1 MYYIYHIPG
10 KKIGVTKNLEQR
22 VTKEQGY
29 KPGEYEILET
39 SNCID
44 YVSEQEAKLQ
54 RKFGYTEDFN
64 NYKTLR
70 TQFKKGKK
78 MAINITDQTC
88 TFPVGKA
95 GLKDYLA
102 KNTGYKFMVST
113 TKVRL
118 DQKVQDWILKNARTS
133 HFRDSRTYVYNK
145 SLQSFI
151 DELVVEHTFIKGID
165 QAHAKLQTFAS
176 DAALYSPSVFDK
188 IRNWAEARGIFEDG
202 DAKTQYVKLMEE
214 AGELAQA
221 LLKNDEAE
229 IVDAIGDMVVV
240 LTNLAKLRGHDIEAC
255 VALAYMEIKDREGKM
270 ENGTFKKSA

>member
-113 TKVRL
+113 TEVRL

-151 DELVVEHTFIKGID
+151 DELVVEHRFKAGIN
-165 QAHAKLQTFAS
+165 AKATEQTANTI
-176 DAALYSPSVFDK
+176 FDN
-188 IRNWAEARGIFEDG
+188 IRMWANDRGIYDKG
-202 DAKTQYVKLMEE
+202 DSKTQYIKLLEE
-214 AGELAQA
+214 GGELARA
-221 LLKNDEAE
+221 ILKQDEPE
-229 IVDAIGDMVVV
+229 IKDAIGDMVVV
-240 LTNLAKLRGHDIEAC
+240 LTNLARLEGMRIEDC
-255 VALAYMEIKDREGKM
+255 IQSAYDVIKGRTGKM
-270 ENGTFKKSA
+270 ENGTFKKSV